1 MKKLIFIILFVV
13 SSSFSQLKYD
23 TLYSSVVSDGI
34 KFNKLKE
41 SIVPWSVNVL
51 EVDISNPNIRIETAK
66 ANDRLI
72 GNETTS
78 SMAKRRSTPNEK
90 VIAAING
97 DFYYKGGLP
106 TNLQIKNGQILTT
119 PINRT
124 ILAFD
129 YQNKPIIDVVKYE
142 GKIITN
148 KNKFE
153 INGINIT
160 RDYKKIILYN
170 KYYGDSTSTS
180 SHGFEILVQ
189 RINNWMVNDTVKCV
203 VKKIQVG
210 LGNFKIPDTTFAVIS
225 SGDVKNDLIKHVKL
239 NDTIKIFNSI
249 KPAKSKIKEAIG
261 GLIQLVKDGKN
272 YVDKSFVEHKKPSF
286 TYVRHP
292 RTAVGFSKDSTKIFF
307 VVVDGR
313 QSTSAGM
320 TLPELA
326 ELMLNV
332 GSYNAIN
339 LDGGGSSTIYVDGE
353 IKNNPSDGI
362 ERAVSN
368 SILIIEKK
376 KF

>member
-23 TLYSSVVSDGI
+23 TLYSSVITDGI
-34 KFNKLKE
+34 KFAKLKE

-90 VIAAING
+90 VFAAVNG
-97 DFYYKGGLP
+97 DFYYRGGLP

-129 YQNKPIIDVVKYE
+129 YQNKPIIDIVKYE

-160 RDYKKIILYN
+160 RDDKKIILYN
-170 KYYGDSTSTS
+170 KYFGDSTSTNS
-180 SHGFEILVQ
+180 KGFEILVQ
-189 RINNWMVNDTVKCV
+189 RINNWLVNDTVKCV

-210 LGNFKIPDTTFAVIS
+210 VGNIKIPDTTFAVIS
-225 SGDVKNDLIKHVKL
+225 SGNVKNDLIKHVKL

-249 KPAKSKIKEAIG
+249 TPAKSKIKEAIG

>member
-1 MKKLIFIILFVV
+1 
-13 SSSFSQLKYD
+13 
-23 TLYSSVVSDGI
+23 
-34 KFNKLKE
+34 
-41 SIVPWSVNVL
+41 
-51 EVDISNPNIRIETAK
+51 
-66 ANDRLI
+66 
-72 GNETTS
+72 
-78 SMAKRRSTPNEK
+78 MAKRRSTPNEK
-90 VIAAING
+90 VFAAVNG
-97 DFYYKGGLP
+97 DFYYRGGLP

-129 YQNKPIIDVVKYE
+129 YQNKPIIDIVKYE

-160 RDYKKIILYN
+160 RDDKKIILYN
-170 KYYGDSTSTS
+170 KYFGDSTSTNS
-180 SHGFEILVQ
+180 KGFEILVQ
-189 RINNWMVNDTVKCV
+189 RINNWLVNDTVKCV

-210 LGNFKIPDTTFAVIS
+210 VGNIKIPDTTFAVIS
-225 SGDVKNDLIKHVKL
+225 SGNVKNDLIKHVKL

-249 KPAKSKIKEAIG
+249 TPAKSKIKEAIG